1 MFGVDIFY
9 LVCYSLIANTII
21 NILICLFNKDFR
33 NGNHISD
40 LVQLKGLWLI
50 VEILTPFFLF
60 PKVINSLVK
69 NEKEQARNEKLKSE
83 IRKKNLNKMNRK
95 K

>member
-9 LVCYSLIANTII
+9 LVYYSLIANTII
-21 NILICLFNKDFR
+21 NILIGLFNKDFR
-33 NGNHISD
+33 NGNHKSD

-83 IRKKNLNKMNRK
+83 IRKKNLNKKNRK